1 MYQPGGTT
9 RRRFM
14 SGLATAYGI
23 SKLLPFG
30 LAVQGV
36 RQTREVPGGVRMDP
50 QAAYDRM
57 VKLSSNENPYG
68 PSEAVM
74 KAMTGAWKYA
84 SRYGYPDGG
93 ITEAIAAHHKV
104 TPDHV
109 LLGAGSAEVL
119 KAADDAFLP
128 GHRKVVGVEPT
139 FEVVYRF
146 ATNSKAQAVT
156 VPLREDHTVDMKGI
170 IRVIR
175 LNAADVGLV
184 YICNPNN
191 PTGNVVHRDEMKLLL
206 DSVPEDIPVLIDEA
220 YHHYV
225 DNPDYESS
233 MKYVLE
239 GRKLIVTRTFSK
251 IAALAGMRLGY
262 GIAPREVIDQMRRV
276 TYSMGSINAIVKYG
290 GVAALQDT
298 SYEAKIK
305 QLNKQIRERTMTQLR
320 TMGYEIIPSDTNFFM
335 VNVRRDVTPVREE
348 FRNRGILVGRKFP
361 PMDTWLRVTVGSQED
376 MRRFVAAF
384 KEILPT

>member
-1 MYQPGGTT
+1 MYQPGDAT

-14 SGLATAYGI
+14 SGLAAAFGI
-23 SKLLPFG
+23 SKLSPFG
-30 LAVQGV
+30 FAFQRVRQIQEVVDGV
-36 RQTREVPGGVRMDP
+36 RVDV
-50 QAAYDRM
+50 QAEYDTM

-84 SRYGYPDGG
+84 NRYGYPEGG
-93 ITEAIAAHHKV
+93 ITEAIAAYHNV
-104 TPDHV
+104 TPDLV
-109 LLGAGSAEVL
+109 LLGSGSAEVL

-128 GHRKVVGVEPT
+128 SHLKVVGVEPT

-146 ATNSKAQAVT
+146 ATNSKAEAVT
-156 VPLREDHTVDMKGI
+156 VPLREDHTVDMKEI
-170 IRVIR
+170 IRVTR
-175 LNAADVGLV
+175 LNARDVGLV

-191 PTGNVVHRDEMKLLL
+191 PTGNVVHKDDIKLLL

-220 YHHYV
+220 YHHFV
-225 DNPDYESS
+225 DSPDYESS
-233 MKYVLE
+233 LKYVLE
-239 GRKLIVTRTFSK
+239 GRKVIVTRTFSK

-276 TYSMGSINAIVKYG
+276 SYGSINAVVKYG

-305 QLNKQIRERTMTQLR
+305 QLNKQARDWTTAQMKSL
-320 TMGYEIIPSDTNFFM
+320 GYETIPSETNFFM
-335 VNVRRDVTPVREE
+335 VNVKRDVTPVREE
-348 FRNRGILVGRKFP
+348 FRMKGILVGRKFP
-361 PMDTWLRVTVGSQED
+361 PMDTWLRVSVGSEED
-376 MRRFVAAF
+376 MRLFVAAF
-384 KEILPT
+384 KEILSA